1 LRPTR
6 RRIAGR
12 NFFRTAAIKTHIF

>member
-12 NFFRTAAIKTHIF
+12 NLFRTAAIKTHIC